1 MSLKEIIQLHK
12 AEMTPKRRTFHY
24 VVSPICVSVFAL
36 LCLAGVVLATMDIDR
51 FFPAFVGLA
60 GAGFCVFIGWLIAG
74 LALAKAEVGM
84 EIRSFSFLFEKPKPL
99 TGDCVTVKDAEEGL
113 TYTLTKSGLKI
124 RFPETEE
131 AVFDET
137 QENVRFLAWDDVEFY
152 TATDNRSRRVW
163 LALGVMDVAG
173 RSVDAEAYEEEMF
186 FVPVTEEVFSAVAA
200 FGLEDKMSA
209 EWFYLQYNP
218 QDAFKQI
225 LAKGYIG
232 KMYDP
237 RTGEMFAD
245 EDGNF
250 YGDEEKE
257 N

>member
-1 MSLKEIIQLHK
+1 MWKEMMQAIK
-12 AEMTPKRRTFHY
+12 AEMTPKRRAFNY
-24 VVSPICVSVFAL
+24 VVTPICSSVAAV
-36 LCLAGVVLATMDIDR
+36 LCLAGCVFAAMDFERLFLA
-51 FFPAFVGLA
+51 FAVLA
-60 GAGFCVFIGWLIAG
+60 GAGLCVFIGWLIAG
-74 LALAKAEVGM
+74 LILAKSEV
-84 EIRSFSFLFEKPKPL
+84 ETELQAYEFFFQDPPPL
-99 TGDCVTVKDAEEGL
+99 ESDTVTVKDPEEGL
-113 TYTLTKSGLKI
+113 TFTLMKSGLKV

-137 QENVRFLAWDDVEFY
+137 KENVRFLSWDDVEFY

-163 LALGVMDVAG
+163 LAVGVMDVAG
-173 RSVDAEAYEEEMF
+173 RSVNAEAYEEEMF
-186 FVPVTEEVFSAVAA
+186 FLPVTADFYAAVAH

-209 EWFYLQYNP
+209 EWFYIQYNP

-237 RTGEMFAD
+237 KTGEMFAD

-250 YGDEEKE
+250 YGR
-257 N
+257 